1 MLNLSFQKTEA
12 DSTRPETV
20 AGGMRTARDIYD
32 CVAICFEMAE
42 LLDAPAKPGMQI

>member
-12 DSTRPETV
+12 ASSRPETF
-20 AGGMRTARDIYD
+20 AGGMRNARDIYD